1 MYLFKYNT
9 HTPTHPQR
17 ERERYI
23 YTHTHTC
30 AQIFA
35 QDIHWFV
42 HCGVSCQHVS
52 TKEIRQESRVARLK
66 QAPGA
71 AEVDAFDVPKIVE
84 DVSMGREQAL
94 QQNVEQVGL
103 KRKSRTLEH

>member
-1 MYLFKYNT
+1 M
-9 HTPTHPQR
+9 
-17 ERERYI
+17 
-23 YTHTHTC
+23 
-30 AQIFA
+30 
-35 QDIHWFV
+35 
-42 HCGVSCQHVS
+42 
-52 TKEIRQESRVARLK
+52 ARLK